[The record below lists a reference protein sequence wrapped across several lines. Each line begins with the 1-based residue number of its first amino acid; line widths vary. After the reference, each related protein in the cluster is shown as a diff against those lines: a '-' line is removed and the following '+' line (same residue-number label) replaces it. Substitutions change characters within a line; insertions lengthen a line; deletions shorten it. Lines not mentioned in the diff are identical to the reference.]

1 MFFCF
6 LFSPSQ
12 RCLFLIM
19 THKKTGAWQLGRWV
33 KINNYTRWMT
43 SIKWQLFKAIPN
55 GEEKVDI
62 KRSVQ
67 KLWSAKT
74 LATWTKFSL
83 FCRLNFTMIVT
94 FCRLNFRKKEESD
107 FPTENFIV
115 NNNGKTT
122 SLCYNIVTRNNI
134 VWKLACGY
142 CLCYCKTFSLVPDS
156 TECTKIFVTEKCG
169 TLFTP
174 PKIK

>member
-1 MFFCF
+1 
-6 LFSPSQ
+6 
-12 RCLFLIM
+12 
-19 THKKTGAWQLGRWV
+19 
-33 KINNYTRWMT
+33 MT

-55 GEEKVDI
+55 GEERVDI

-74 LATWTKFSL
+74 LVTWTKFSL

-156 TECTKIFVTEKCG
+156 TECTIFFLPKSAVHYLYHLKSNNIIGQRKTTNKEKH
-169 TLFTP
+169 FYP
-174 PKIK
+174 